1 MLNYYY
7 DVILGLQY
15 TYLGE
20 IVILDI
26 EAIPEDIKFDVD
38 QWIKYLKETKLYLL
52 ESTNTPAFEI
62 VGKITDYQL

>member
-7 DVILGLQY
+7 DPILGLQY
-15 TYLGE
+15 DYLGE
-20 IVILDI
+20 IIILDI
-26 EAIPEDIKFDVD
+26 EAIPDDIKFDID

-52 ESTNTPAFEI
+52 EATNTPAFEI

>member
-20 IVILDI
+20 MIILDI

-38 QWIKYLKETKLYLL
+38 QWIKYLKETKSYLL
-52 ESTNTPAFEI
+52 ESTNTPTFET

>member
-7 DVILGLQY
+7 DPILGLQY

-20 IVILDI
+20 MIILDI
-26 EAIPEDIKFDVD
+26 ESIPEDIKFDVD

-52 ESTNTPAFEI
+52 EYTSTPAFEI

>member
-7 DVILGLQY
+7 DPILGLQY
-15 TYLGE
+15 NYLGE
-20 IVILDI
+20 MIILDI
-26 EAIPEDIKFDVD
+26 EAIPNDIKFDAD

-52 ESTNTPAFEI
+52 ESKNAPAFEI

>member
-20 IVILDI
+20 MIIFDI

-52 ESTNTPAFEI
+52 ESTNNPTFET